1 MEKKKE
7 LKKSGLG
14 DDQILGPEYG
24 YERSRFDFSHTEFGR
39 LPGVNRFGE
48 ESITPDYSVSED
60 GVRHARTG
68 REERKIPWNRDP
80 RSEAFFERKNHRGK
94 APRNFNI
101 SDRRLFEGICEAL
114 TDHDDIDASLIE
126 VKVEGGVVTLKG
138 EVEDRHSKKLAEEVA
153 ESITG
158 VKDIFNYLSYYS
170 HVEGWVPG
178 LTPEEKRKYIDS
190 LNH

>member
-1 MEKKKE
+1 MDKKK
-7 LKKSGLG
+7 KSKLSVNE

-24 YERSRFDFSHTEFGR
+24 YDRSHFDFSHTEFGR

-48 ESITPDYSVSED
+48 ESIKPDYLVSED
-60 GVRHARTG
+60 GVRHPTAS
-68 REERKIPWNRDP
+68 REERKVNWNRDP
-80 RSEAFFERKNHRGK
+80 RSESFGERKNHRGK

-101 SDRRLFEGICEAL
+101 SDRRLFEQICQDL
-114 TDHDDIDASLIE
+114 TDDDALDASLIE
-126 VKVEGGVVTLKG
+126 VKVEGGVVTLQG
-138 EVEDRHSKKLAEEVA
+138 EVEDRFSKKRAEEIA

-170 HVEGWVPG
+170 HVEGWIPG
-178 LTPEEKRKYIDS
+178 LTPEEKKKYIDS